1 MVKTLISTLFFFF
14 LIVTQANASVVLGG
28 TRVIYDA
35 NSKEASITVRN
46 NDKTPYLIQ
55 SWIDHFDSNN
65 QTKLPFVITPP
76 LFRIEPES
84 SNSLR
89 IVYTGKDLP
98 DDKESVFWLNVK
110 SIPPTDPNAKNNLT
124 ISINNRI
131 KLIYRP
137 KSLSSTDAGAAY
149 KKVTF
154 ERKGNLLVG
163 KNPTPYYVS
172 FSELKV
178 GNKSIDEPVMLPPMG
193 EHSWNISG
201 IQVNKVMWK
210 AVTDVGGI
218 TDSQEQEL
226 K

>member
-1 MVKTLISTLFFFF
+1 MFKIVISAVVAFF
-14 LIVTQANASVVLGG
+14 LMMTQAYASVVLGG

-35 NSKEASITVRN
+35 NSKEASISVRN
-46 NDKTPYLIQ
+46 NDKRPYLIQ
-55 SWIDHFDSNN
+55 SWIDNFEGQN
-65 QTKLPFVITPP
+65 QAKLPFVITPP

-84 SNSLR
+84 TNSLR

-98 DDKESVFWLNVK
+98 EDRESIFWLNVK
-110 SIPPTDPNAKNNLT
+110 SIPPTDPKAKNNLT

-137 KSLSSTDAGAAY
+137 KSLFNSDAENAY

-154 ERKGNLLVG
+154 ERNGNMLVG

-172 FSELKV
+172 FSDLQV
-178 GNKSIDEPVMLPPMG
+178 GNKSINEPAMLPPMG
-193 EHSWNISG
+193 EQSWNISG
-201 IQVNKVMWK
+201 AQGNKVMWK
-210 AVTDVGGI
+210 AVSDAGAI
-218 TDSQEQEL
+218 TDSQEQTL